1 MATATA
7 TPSPPGAP
15 NPDDAPA
22 EQQLAPP
29 PKLRRRPIWIIAG
42 VALVCLGALG
52 SVWAYNSATN
62 AHEVLAVRQT
72 VERGQTITRQDL
84 MTVRIAVDP
93 ALQPL
98 GADQADTVI
107 GKRAALDMAAGGV
120 VTADQVADL
129 VIPPKGSSVVGISV
143 TAGMQPAD
151 ELQVGDPVRLI
162 TTPGQQG
169 EIAAG
174 NPEAFAATVV
184 GLAADQATGASV
196 VNVQVRAADAGKVA
210 ARAATGKVA
219 IVLDSRAR

>member
-15 NPDDAPA
+15 DPNDAPA

>member
-15 NPDDAPA
+15 DPNDGTA

-120 VTADQVADL
+120 VTADQIADL

>member
-7 TPSPPGAP
+7 APSPPGAP
-15 NPDDAPA
+15 DPDDATA

>member
-15 NPDDAPA
+15 DPNDAPA

-120 VTADQVADL
+120 VTADQIADL